1 MILYRDW
8 AKSAAENATQLA
20 IESRLLE
27 RHGHMPRAYYLCHMS
42 IEESSKSLLLSA
54 SFQSG
59 VQASQLSKIMALL
72 RDHKKKISFVVQ
84 LARDTSSVL
93 AESLKGKE
101 AELVGHMNN
110 LKNDTMYVSASAD
123 GGVTTPEQKVNSVQV
138 KDHIQFAE
146 RMAELAKAMSA
157 VC

>member
-8 AKSAAENATQLA
+8 AKSASENAVQLA

-27 RHGHMPRAYYLCHMS
+27 SYGHLPRAYYLCHMS

-59 VQASQLSKIMALL
+59 VQASQLPKIKALL

-84 LARDTSSVL
+84 LARDTSPIL
-93 AESLKGKE
+93 ADALKGKE
-101 AELVGHMNN
+101 AELIGHMNS
-110 LKNDTMYVSASAD
+110 LKNETMYVSASD
-123 GGVTTPEQKVNSVQV
+123 GAISTPAKRVKSVQV
-138 KDHIQFAE
+138 TDLIQLAE
-146 RMAELAKAMSA
+146 RMAEWAKAMSA
-157 VC
+157 AC